1 MQVAKCPARVE
12 QLKNETWSPEIIF
25 IAGDHVPKPEKS
37 RTQLAQR
44 SAPTGIG
51 HTRPHQAKTVGLISA
66 NAPNR
71 PTIFQLATQMET
83 NPDAEQNRGRWV
95 WVKPTKK
102 QTNFYDATS

>member
-51 HTRPHQAKTVGLISA
+51 HHCPHQAKLTGLISV
-66 NAPNR
+66 NTLNDV
-71 PTIFQLATQMET
+71 INFQLATKKIT
-83 NPDAEQNRGRWV
+83 RPDALRERLKWV
-95 WVKPTKK
+95 WVKPTKSK
-102 QTNFYDATS
+102 RFFL